1 MEDDTP
7 HSTWLSH
14 SRPSLAKQARCDGEI
29 FSLICTWV
37 KRPRCVFRKGS
48 VPCLALRGAPQWH
61 CPFPP
66 GFRASERGVSPMWG
80 AQPHTPRVCEREPF
94 HIRDSRRCDR
104 SGAGGSRAS
113 SALCGAAPCAGAVFP
128 VREPIPVREL
138 PWLCGVSPKSRVPP
152 GRTLRSS
159 RALLPHCAPAVPR
172 PFGSLPPF
180 PSGPGLTRV
189 CPLASRE
196 AHGQLAPALGP
207 GDPCRAVLRVPGA
220 ADHLPRLQRPPE
232 VRAAPAV
239 GSAAPAL
246 RHPRGFCLQ

>member
-1 MEDDTP
+1 MALPLPTWIQSLRNGCFPNVGSTAPVPGCTP
-7 HSTWLSH
+7 S
-14 SRPSLAKQARCDGEI
+14 
-29 FSLICTWV
+29 
-37 KRPRCVFRKGS
+37 
-48 VPCLALRGAPQWH
+48 
-61 CPFPP
+61 
-66 GFRASERGVSPMWG
+66 
-80 AQPHTPRVCEREPF
+80 VCEREPF
-94 HIRDSRRCDR
+94 HVRDSRRCDR

-113 SALCGAAPCAGAVFP
+113 SVLCGAAPCAGAVFP
-128 VREPIPVREL
+128 VRKL
-138 PWLCGVSPKSRVPP
+138 SWLCGVSPKSRVPP

-189 CPLASRE
+189 CPLASRQ
-196 AHGQLAPALGP
+196 AHGQLAPAVGP